1 MKPVRLLSAAEQVA
15 AHLRD
20 EVLRGGLGERLPGV
34 HQLAAELGVNHKTV
48 AGAIR
53 LLEKECLL
61 EPQGTGRSRRVLSP
75 RGFKPPA
82 LRVGILAVEPADC
95 GLNYMVELRHEL
107 AEAGHTVFF
116 APKFLYDLRMDVR
129 RVSRV
134 VDRNPAD
141 AWLVLG
147 GSRELMEWFA
157 GRGNPVFALF
167 GRRRGLPIA
176 SAGPDKSTAL
186 VEAMHDLARL
196 GHRRIVLLTRRM
208 RRVPVPGAFEQAFL
222 DELTRHG
229 IDPSPYHLPDWEENI
244 DGFHAL
250 LEELFRVTP
259 PTALIVDEVPFF
271 LAVRQFLAERG
282 MRVPR
287 DVSMICTDA
296 SPDFEWCRPR
306 ISHIRWDSRPLVR
319 RVVRW
324 VSNVAGGRED
334 RKHTFTPAEFVR
346 GETIG
351 PAGQRRGTSV

>member
-147 GSRELMEWFA
+147 GSRELLEWFA
-157 GRGNPVFALF
+157 ARGSPVFALF

-324 VSNVAGGRED
+324 ISNVAGGRED